1 MWTRVRS
8 KLPRYL
14 PPGLHS
20 SQDGSDIAVDRLNY
34 TFSCKVTEGKLGVR
48 TKELVI
54 YVDIDGVA
62 LCDPKGAATT
72 GGSDDVEYRVLK
84 QYPFTR
90 VRSWTN
96 EVSRARSSPTSG
108 LHSSECAGNNRA
120 GRGCTSCWRLWT
132 RTWGTRTTSCW

>member
-1 MWTRVRS
+1 M
-8 KLPRYL
+8 
-14 PPGLHS
+14 
-20 SQDGSDIAVDRLNY
+20 
-34 TFSCKVTEGKLGVR
+34 R

-62 LCDPKGAATT
+62 LCDPKGAAAS

-96 EVSRARSSPTSG
+96 EVSRTIIAGIWVAFFR
-108 LHSSECAGNNRA
+108 ECQR
-120 GRGCTSCWRLWT
+120 
-132 RTWGTRTTSCW
+132 